1 MYVAN
6 EGVFEFIQSCLTIQ
20 SRDASLFVQALKCYL
35 AFIKNSC
42 VPEIGAM
49 IGRDLS
55 RARAERQHAGG
66 AVHGGGEPPRDG
78 ERDQVFL
85 LLPALRVRIW

>member
-35 AFIKNSC
+35 AFIKNLC
-42 VPEIGAM
+42 
-49 IGRDLS
+49 
-55 RARAERQHAGG
+55 ARNRGDD
-66 AVHGGGEPPRDG
+66 R
-78 ERDQVFL
+78 
-85 LLPALRVRIW
+85 